1 MFVIKKLKKTVKK
14 GRNKMKKKLLFA
26 GIVTGTLLL
35 TACGQTD
42 KSVATQPPVKAEN
55 NKESAQSAARITN
68 QGNQVIVDLVAKES
82 QQEMKPGLT
91 MPVWTYGGKVPG
103 QEIRVKQGQEVV
115 VNLKNELPDNVT
127 IHWHGYPVPSEMDGV
142 PGMSQNSI
150 KPGETFTYK
159 FKATVPGTYW
169 YHSHKNSAAQ
179 VDKGLYGALIVEK
192 PNEAKQ
198 DKDYTLILDEWETAV
213 AKGDSM
219 EGMDHSK
226 MGGMS
231 GNDNGDN
238 NSQSMNGMD
247 HSKMGNMNM
256 SNNSTNSNGQSMQM
270 MDHMA
275 SYDLFTV
282 NGKSGSLIEPLA
294 AKTGETVRLRF
305 INAGYQLRLMDFG
318 NVPYK
323 VVTTDGQDIQG
334 PQEIKGKLLS
344 IGPGERYDV
353 VLTVPSSSFEI
364 IDRTERPAAK
374 DVKITVQNQDNKTVV
389 QNNNV
394 ATDVLDITTYGKAT
408 TKPEKRK
415 YDKEF
420 KMVFEDV
427 MDHSS
432 DMGMKYTIN
441 GKSFPDTEKLMVKKG
456 EYVKVTYVNKGQ
468 ANHPMHLHGHFV
480 KVLSKN
486 GKPVSGSPIIK
497 DTLTVKPG
505 ETYEVEF
512 VADNPGNWMFHCHD
526 LHHASTGMMT
536 TVEYEGYKNP
546 VKLNGNEMGE

>member
-1 MFVIKKLKKTVKK
+1 
-14 GRNKMKKKLLFA
+14 MKKKFLFI
-26 GIVTGTLLL
+26 GIMTGTLLL

-42 KSVATQPPVKAEN
+42 KNVVTQPPVKAEN
-55 NKESAQSAARITN
+55 HKERAQSAARITN

-91 MPVWTYGGKVPG
+91 LPVWIYGGKVPG

-179 VDKGLYGALIVEK
+179 VDKGLYGAFIVEK

-213 AKGDSM
+213 ASQGGSM

-226 MGGMS
+226 MGHMS
-231 GNDNGDN
+231 N
-238 NSQSMNGMD
+238 NESKHNHSQSMNGM
-247 HSKMGNMNM
+247 K
-256 SNNSTNSNGQSMQM
+256 T
-270 MDHMA
+270 MDHMV

-282 NGKSGSLIEPLA
+282 NGKAGSLIEPLA
-294 AKTGETVRLRF
+294 AKTGETVRLRL

-334 PQEIKGKLLS
+334 PQEIKGKLLP

-353 VLTVPSSSFEI
+353 VLTIPSSSFEI
-364 IDRTERPAAK
+364 VDRTERPAAK
-374 DVKITVQNQDNKTVV
+374 DVKIMVQNQDNKTVT
-389 QNNNV
+389 QNNH
-394 ATDVLDITTYGKAT
+394 ATTDILDIAAYGKAT
-408 TKPEKRK
+408 AKSEKRK
-415 YDKEF
+415 YDQEF
-420 KMVFEDV
+420 RMVFEDV

-456 EYVKVTYVNKGQ
+456 EYVKVTYQNKGM

-497 DTLTVKPG
+497 DTLNVKPG

-536 TVEYEGYKNP
+536 TVEYAGYKNP
-546 VKLNGNEMGE
+546 VKLNGHEMAE